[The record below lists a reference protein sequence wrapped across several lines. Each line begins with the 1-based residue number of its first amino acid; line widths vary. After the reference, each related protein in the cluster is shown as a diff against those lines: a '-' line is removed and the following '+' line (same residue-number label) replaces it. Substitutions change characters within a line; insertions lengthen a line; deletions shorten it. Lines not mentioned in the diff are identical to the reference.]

1 MNKEPSRIHTE
12 FAGLV
17 EALQAGELSF
27 LLVGGLSLLAHHVE
41 RATGDIDFACAQSS
55 RDLAAR
61 LMEGLGYA
69 VMNEQPEL
77 YTRFHKSERRIV
89 DFIYLDKSTF
99 GQIEASSVETEVS
112 RVRVR
117 VPCLDHL
124 LAMKLFSVSQSP
136 TRGKDFGDVLSLI
149 ANNGVD
155 VRSQEFEAICLKH
168 ASPKW
173 LDLIRELE

>member
-1 MNKEPSRIHTE
+1 MNEEINPIHTE

-17 EALQAGELSF
+17 EALRAGGLSF

-41 RATGDIDFACAQSS
+41 RATGDIDLACDKSS
-55 RDLAAR
+55 RDLAAN
-61 LMEGLGYA
+61 LMAGLGYA
-69 VMNEQPEL
+69 IMHEQPDL
-77 YTRFHKSERRIV
+77 YTRFHRPGRRIV
-89 DFIYLDKSTF
+89 DFIYLGADTY
-99 GQIEASSVETEVS
+99 GQLQEASVESEVS

-124 LAMKLFSVSQSP
+124 LAMKLFSVSQSS
-136 TRGKDFGDVLSLI
+136 TRGKDFGDILSLI

-155 VRSQEFEAICLKH
+155 VRSREFEAICLRH

-173 LDLIRELE
+173 LSLIRELS